1 MYTPETIALN
11 AGGIRDLES
20 TLYESVP
27 AGSLMQKMAYAISV
41 IAAGVLRQYRSVH
54 GSRVVLLVGSGDNG
68 ADALFA
74 GAHLARRGARVDAL
88 LVSDRVHESALAA
101 FVRAGGLSH
110 WVTADDAARA
120 FIESADLVV
129 DGIVGIGGLGA
140 LRRPAA
146 ELAAITHECDAYVIA
161 VDLPSG
167 VDCDTAMVADPRHTV
182 MADLTVTSG
191 CLKPGLIVSP
201 GAEFSGQIEV
211 VDLDLPFDGI
221 DERQLLIR
229 IDDRRAASW
238 LPRPGRT
245 AHKFSR
251 GVVGVASGS
260 PEYPGAAVLSTGGA
274 RAGVAGFIRYA
285 GRASSNVSAAW
296 PDVVCSQSVGQAGRV
311 QCWVA
316 GPGLGTDS
324 EARAEL
330 AAILDVDVPI
340 VLDADALTLLSQDAR
355 LAEQCRS
362 RRAAT
367 ILTPHL
373 GEFARLAG
381 RELDSDRL
389 SHIALVSADLRA
401 IVLLKGATTLIVAP
415 DGPAYAVDSGPPE
428 LGTAGSGDV
437 LAGLMGSILAA
448 HEAVGQLQPRD
459 AAQIAAVAAYV
470 HGLAGQMAIAGGGT
484 IAATHVIE
492 HLPAAIALI
501 RRVSDADQGS
511 DVRS

>member
-1 MYTPETIALN
+1 
-11 AGGIRDLES
+11 
-20 TLYESVP
+20 
-27 AGSLMQKMAYAISV
+27 
-41 IAAGVLRQYRSVH
+41 
-54 GSRVVLLVGSGDNG
+54 
-68 ADALFA
+68 
-74 GAHLARRGARVDAL
+74 
-88 LVSDRVHESALAA
+88 
-101 FVRAGGLSH
+101 
-110 WVTADDAARA
+110 
-120 FIESADLVV
+120 
-129 DGIVGIGGLGA
+129 
-140 LRRPAA
+140 
-146 ELAAITHECDAYVIA
+146 
-161 VDLPSG
+161 
-167 VDCDTAMVADPRHTV
+167 
-182 MADLTVTSG
+182 
-191 CLKPGLIVSP
+191 
-201 GAEFSGQIEV
+201 
-211 VDLDLPFDGI
+211 
-221 DERQLLIR
+221 
-229 IDDRRAASW
+229 
-238 LPRPGRT
+238 
-245 AHKFSR
+245 
-251 GVVGVASGS
+251 
-260 PEYPGAAVLSTGGA
+260 
-274 RAGVAGFIRYA
+274 
-285 GRASSNVSAAW
+285 
-296 PDVVCSQSVGQAGRV
+296 
-311 QCWVA
+311 
-316 GPGLGTDS
+316 
-324 EARAEL
+324 
-330 AAILDVDVPI
+330 VDVPI

-389 SHIALVSADLRA
+389 SHIASVSADLRA